1 MELLA
6 TIIVVGGLLTIA
18 GLLIFFCWKA
28 SRMMQE
34 EAARAEL
41 RRQTRNAMLTDRH
54 MQRLRRNKMRAQYV
68 RRARVW

>member
-1 MELLA
+1 
-6 TIIVVGGLLTIA
+6 
-18 GLLIFFCWKA
+18 
-28 SRMMQE
+28 MMQE

-54 MQRLRRNKMRAQYV
+54 MQRLRRNKMHAQYV